1 MPDLLDFWHFKKE
14 NKMKWMVLFLS
25 LVFVSNVY
33 AEKIIT
39 VTLTDEE
46 YKAMQVLAETPE
58 EWVQHAATNKAQKMI
73 ERLVEENSD
82 LQPAKVSN
90 SEKKRIIKDIDVVK
104 EREKRH
110 GK

>member
-1 MPDLLDFWHFKKE
+1 MR
-14 NKMKWMVLFLS
+14 LFLILS
-25 LVFVSNVY
+25 ILSIVNVCY
-33 AEKIIT
+33 AKDIT
-39 VTLTDEE
+39 ITLTDEE

-58 EWVQHAATNKAQKMI
+58 EWVQHAAKNKAQKMI

-82 LQPAKVSN
+82 LQPSKVSVA
-90 SEKKRIIKDIDVVK
+90 EKKKIIKEIDVVK

>member
-1 MPDLLDFWHFKKE
+1 MRLFIILGVLLIWTNFSEAKD
-14 NKMKWMVLFLS
+14 
-25 LVFVSNVY
+25 
-33 AEKIIT
+33 IT
-39 VTLTDEE
+39 ITLTDEE

-73 ERLVEENSD
+73 ERLVSD
-82 LQPAKVSN
+82 YSELQPDKASVA
-90 SEKKRIIKDIDVVK
+90 EKKKIIKDIDIVK

>member
-1 MPDLLDFWHFKKE
+1 MRLL
-14 NKMKWMVLFLS
+14 MVVGFLS
-25 LVFVSNVY
+25 IIINLCY
-33 AEKIIT
+33 AKDIT
-39 VTLTDEE
+39 ITLTDDE

-58 EWVQHAATNKAQKMI
+58 EWVQHAAKAKAQKMI

-82 LQPAKVSN
+82 LQPSKISA
-90 SEKKRIIKDIDVVK
+90 SETKRIIKDIDVVK